1 MIFFTKIQEF
11 LYGLEERHFYYYM
24 SAFLG
29 IIVIVS
35 VAFLYYQYDSTTQL
49 VESIEAINEDRETKV
64 KPFLAKAGQVKQKLR
79 DINVMLAQDPD
90 FKIGEYFKKLK
101 HFIPPAKEIIPTQT
115 DRDDHYRETSLKANF
130 TSISMQQLLELLKD
144 LEQTERIYI
153 KELDIKKSVKTDHSI
168 DVELTIAT
176 LLPKLVET
184 N

>member
-1 MIFFTKIQEF
+1 MIFFTKFQDF
-11 LYGLEERHFYYYM
+11 LSGLEERHFYYYI

-29 IIVIVS
+29 IIIIISS
-35 VAFLYYQYDSTTQL
+35 VMAYYQYDTTTEL
-49 VESIEAINEDRETKV
+49 LDAIETINDERETKV
-64 KPFLAKAGQVKQKLR
+64 RPLLNKGARVKRKLK
-79 DINVMLAQDPD
+79 DINTMLAQETD

-115 DRDDHYRETSLKANF
+115 DHDDKYRETSLKANF
-130 TSISMQQLLELLKD
+130 TSITMQQLLELLKD

-153 KELDIKKSVKTDHSI
+153 KELDIRKSVKTENSI

-184 N
+184 D